1 MADTT
6 TVTLD
11 IRRNKLVSRLKRKW
25 PLLLLE
31 VIMITFTA
39 IYFIPIYSIIV
50 MALKPTKEVIFTP
63 LAFPKSFYIENFIKA
78 WKVANFGA
86 VYMNSII
93 ISLCAVIFRIVFAS
107 MASFTIAKRKNKFNE
122 FLYIFFLSGI
132 MIPGYT
138 ILVPLLRLVKNLGLM
153 NSKMGLIVIYIA
165 GGMPFAVFILVG
177 FIRGIANEVIEAA
190 VIDGCSVYKIFW
202 IVVFPLLK
210 PVITTLFIIDFLAIW
225 NDFLIPMLT
234 ISDGSKRTVTLAM
247 YNFYGEYGAR
257 WEMTFA
263 GYTLAVIPLIIMY
276 LFLQKN
282 IVNGI
287 MVGAVKG

>member
-1 MADTT
+1 
-6 TVTLD
+6 
-11 IRRNKLVSRLKRKW
+11 
-25 PLLLLE
+25 
-31 VIMITFTA
+31 MIVFTMV
-39 IYFIPIYSIIV
+39 YFIPIYSIIV
-50 MALKPTKEVIFTP
+50 MALKPTRDVIFTP
-63 LAFPKSFYIENFIKA
+63 LALPKSFYVENFIKA

-86 VYMNSII
+86 VYLNSIV
-93 ISLCAVIFRIVFAS
+93 ISLVAVIFRIIFAS
-107 MASFTIAKRKNKFNE
+107 MASFTIAKKKNKFNE
-122 FLYIFFLSGI
+122 FLYVFFLAGI

-138 ILVPLLRLVKNLGLM
+138 ILVPLLRLIKNLGLM
-153 NSKMGLIVIYIA
+153 NSKTGLIVIYIA

-202 IVVFPLLK
+202 VVVFPLLK

-234 ISDGSKRTVTLAM
+234 ISDASKRTVTLAM

-276 LFLQKN
+276 LTLQKN